1 MGRIILTNILL
12 LVFACL
18 TVMMPQG
25 SSAQSSSMWKTRVG
39 TPPLSGDF
47 PAPGPVSPLL
57 SQTAI
62 NMVSAIQSACGGSV
76 SSTNYTCAKTIFGGG
91 VLYPDL
97 AYNEITISAGT
108 YGALQCI
115 GFVNAIV
122 GGATGIQF
130 PRIGNAADY
139 DKDIPGFSF
148 IPVGGTISIGDIV
161 VWDNGGDGHIG
172 VVVEVYDQNTI
183 QTAEANFDFRGA
195 VGLRNRSITSE
206 PTIKGW
212 LRKI

>member
-1 MGRIILTNILL
+1 MGRIIIFFTILTGFFITFS
-12 LVFACL
+12 VF
-18 TVMMPQG
+18 TG
-25 SSAQSSSMWKTRVG
+25 ETGAQSSSTWRTRVG
-39 TPPLSGDF
+39 NPPTSGGA
-47 PAPGPVSPLL
+47 PLPGPASPLL

-62 NMVSAIQSACGGSV
+62 KMVSSIQSSCGGSV
-76 SSTNYTCAKTIFGGG
+76 SSSNYPCAKSIFDGG

-108 YGALQCI
+108 YGWLQCV

-139 DKDIPGFSF
+139 DRDVAGFSF
-148 IPVGGTISIGDIV
+148 IPTGGTISVGDIV

-172 VVVEVYDQNTI
+172 VVVNVYDQKTI
-183 QTAEANFDFRGA
+183 QTAEANFDFRGG
-195 VGLRNRSITSE
+195 VGLRNRVISSE
-206 PTIKGW
+206 PTLKGW

>member
-1 MGRIILTNILL
+1 MGRIIIFLTILTGFFMTF
-12 LVFACL
+12 VIFSNE
-18 TVMMPQG
+18 V
-25 SSAQSSSMWKTRVG
+25 SAQSSSTWKTKVG
-39 TPPLSGDF
+39 TPSPSDDF
-47 PAPGPVSPLL
+47 PVPGPASPLL

-62 NMVSAIQSACGGSV
+62 NIVSTIQSACGGSV
-76 SSTNYTCAKTIFGGG
+76 SSTNYTCAKAIFGGG

-139 DKDIPGFSF
+139 DKDIQGFSF
-148 IPVGGTISIGDIV
+148 IPTGGTISVGDIV

-172 VVVEVYDQNTI
+172 VVVRVYDQNTI
-183 QTAEANFDFRGA
+183 QTAEANFDFRGG
-195 VGLRNRSITSE
+195 VGLRNRVLSSE
-206 PTIKGW
+206 PTLKGW
-212 LRKI
+212 LRRI

>member
-1 MGRIILTNILL
+1 MGRIIFIILFL
-12 LVFACL
+12 IISGFTILVIVNDAD
-18 TVMMPQG
+18 
-25 SSAQSSSMWKTRVG
+25 AQSSSTWRTRVG
-39 TPPLSGDF
+39 NPPERGEPL
-47 PAPGPVSPLL
+47 PGSASPLI

-62 NMVSAIQSACGGSV
+62 NLVNALKSSCGGSV
-76 SSTNYTCAKTIFGGG
+76 NSSNYPCAKSIFSGA
-91 VLYPDL
+91 VLHPDL
-97 AYNEITISAGT
+97 SYNEITISAGT
-108 YGALQCI
+108 YGYLQCI

-130 PRIGNAADY
+130 PRVGNAADY
-139 DKDIPGFSF
+139 DRNIDGFSF
-148 IPVGGTISIGDIV
+148 IPVGGTISVGDIV
-161 VWDNGGDGHIG
+161 VWDNGGDGHIA

-195 VGLRNRSITSE
+195 VGFRNRVISSE